1 MLYSYDK
8 DTDQF
13 IPAGDLGG
21 GGLVGL
27 KGTATATGDWTITG
41 LVPGKPLFITYK
53 SLADTSAFVK
63 FGITAGVVNSS
74 TTDDGFLLGYMSST
88 GDNSG
93 NVAIFIPTVTDLVIA
108 VHDLSSVELYA
119 YQ

>member
-27 KGTATATGDWTITG
+27 KGTATAAGDWTITG
-41 LVPGKPLFITYK
+41 LTPGKPLFITCK
-53 SLADTSAFVK
+53 SLADASAYVK
-63 FGITAGVVNSS
+63 FGITADVVNSS
-74 TTDDGFLLGYMSST
+74 TTGDGFMLGFTPSS

-93 NVAIFIPTVTDLVIA
+93 NVAVFIPTATEVVVNVNTV
-108 VHDLSSVELYA
+108 SSAELYA